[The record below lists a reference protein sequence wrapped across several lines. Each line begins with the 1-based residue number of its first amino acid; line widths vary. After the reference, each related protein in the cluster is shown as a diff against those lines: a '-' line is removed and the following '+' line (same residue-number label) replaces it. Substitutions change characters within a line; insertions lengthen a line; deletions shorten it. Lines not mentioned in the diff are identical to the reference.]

1 MIEYN
6 ALLILFLS
14 IFVSCSFLRWLLR
27 RINIRHLRRHGNEV
41 PEVFMGEIDAD
52 TLSRM
57 SDYTIASSGF
67 AAIESVFDDLATLVI
82 LLSGFLPWFAAA
94 IMFWQLHFVF
104 SGLIFLGGLALIGGL
119 LELPFNAYS
128 TFVIEKRFGFSTID
142 FKTWVADILKGVAVS
157 AVVMTL
163 LAGLLLALLYYVPQ
177 TWWFWTWLVFAAF
190 QLLMLWLYP
199 VVIAP
204 MFNKYEPV
212 KDEQLRNSIM
222 AMMSKADLKIE
233 GVYQVDEGRRS
244 RHTNAYF
251 TGLGKTRRIVLYDT
265 LLVSHST
272 DEIMAVLA
280 HEIGHWKKKHIIKQL
295 AFAAVFSLL
304 GLYMA
309 YLFINWTPLYRTFGF
324 LHNTSFIGLFLLGV
338 LAGPLVFILTPFGAA
353 IARKFEREADDFAFG
368 LVGTTKPLQQALK
381 RLARDN
387 LANLHP
393 HPVFSRFYYSHPP
406 LAERIARLQAMEAQ
420 NVP

>member
-14 IFVSCSFLRWLLR
+14 LFVACSFLRWLLR
-27 RINIRHLRRHGNEV
+27 RINIRHLRQHGSEV
-41 PEVFMGEIDAD
+41 PEVFKGEIDAD

-57 SDYTIASSGF
+57 SEYTISSSGF
-67 AAIESVFDDLATLVI
+67 AAIESVFDDSATLVI
-82 LLSGFLPWFAAA
+82 LLSGFLPWLAAA
-94 IMFWQLHFVF
+94 IMSWQLHFVF
-104 SGLIFLGGLALIGGL
+104 SGLIFMGALALIGGL
-119 LELPFNAYS
+119 LDLPFNAYS
-128 TFVIEKRFGFSTID
+128 TFVIEKSFGFSTIS
-142 FKTWVADILKGVAVS
+142 FKTWCTDIVKGAAVS
-157 AVVMTL
+157 AVIMSL

-177 TWWFWTWLVFAAF
+177 TWWFWTWVVFAAF

-204 MFNKYEPV
+204 LFNKYEPV
-212 KDEQLRNSIM
+212 KDEHLRSSIM
-222 AMMSKADLKIE
+222 AMMSRAGLRIE

-265 LLVSHST
+265 LLVSHSS

-280 HEIGHWKKKHIIKQL
+280 HEIGHWKKMHIIKQL
-295 AFAAVFSLL
+295 AFVAVFSLL

-309 YLFINWTPLYRTFGF
+309 HLFINWTPLYRTFGF
-324 LHNTSFIGLFLLGV
+324 VQNVSYIGLFLLGV
-338 LAGPLVFILTPFGAA
+338 LAGPLAFVLTPFGAVM
-353 IARKFEREADDFAFG
+353 ARKFERAADDFAFG
-368 LVGTTKPLQQALK
+368 LVGTTGPLQQALK

-393 HPVFSRFYYSHPP
+393 HPVYSWFYYSHPP
-406 LAERIARLQAMEAQ
+406 LAERIARLQEMEAQ